1 MPAAS
6 AKTPSSCG
14 WPCYTEA
21 LLLLTRAAMSSPFT
35 PQQSPRHVAMLKAMG
50 VGVWWH
56 PVAEE
61 AAHEAVVQSHVA
73 PAEMAAVA
81 QRVELPVKAASHP
94 VTPAAPMRVASAPVG
109 ASPAAPV
116 VVQRVS
122 TGALSTLD
130 WQALQDTLVGCQQ
143 CELSQRRRQVVP
155 GAGDAQRPDWLFVGE
170 APGEEEDIQGQP
182 FVGRSGQ
189 LLDRMLAAM
198 GLQRAQQVFITNVV
212 KCRPPMNRNPQP
224 QEVQQCSPYL
234 LRQIELLQPRIIV
247 ALGRFAAYTVLGQAG
262 CLGASESTMPPLGKL
277 RGQVHTGQF
286 GGLSIPVVATFHP
299 SYLLRSPAEK
309 SKAWADLCL
318 AMHTLDGQ
326 APRS

>member
-56 PVAEE
+56 PVAED
-61 AAHEAVVQSHVA
+61 AAHEAVTQAHVA
-73 PAEMAAVA
+73 QAEMAAVE
-81 QRVELPVKAASHP
+81 QRVESPVRAASHP
-94 VTPAAPMRVASAPVG
+94 ATTAAPMRVASAPVG
-109 ASPAAPV
+109 VLPGVPV

-198 GLQRAQQVFITNVV
+198 GLQRERQVFITNVV
-212 KCRPPMNRNPQP
+212 KCRPPMNRDPQR

-234 LRQIELLQPRIIV
+234 LRQIELLQPRMIV
-247 ALGRFAAYTVLGQAG
+247 ALGRFAAHAVLEQGG
-262 CLGASESTMPPLGKL
+262 CLADSKAAPMGRL

-309 SKAWADLCL
+309 AKAWADLCL

-326 APRS
+326 PPRA

>member
-1 MPAAS
+1 
-6 AKTPSSCG
+6 
-14 WPCYTEA
+14 
-21 LLLLTRAAMSSPFT
+21 MSLPFI
-35 PQQSPRHVAMLKAMG
+35 PQQSPRQVAMLKAMG
-50 VGVWWH
+50 VEVWWQ
-56 PVAEE
+56 PVAED
-61 AAHEAVVQSHVA
+61 AAHETPEAVVQA
-73 PAEMAAVA
+73 PAAQAEVVVVE
-81 QRVELPVKAASHP
+81 QRVESPVKAAVNP
-94 VTPAAPMRVASAPVG
+94 ATPAPPIRVASAPV
-109 ASPAAPV
+109 AVAPAAPV
-116 VVQRVS
+116 VVQRVN

-130 WQALQDTLVGCQQ
+130 WAALQDTIVGCQQ
-143 CELSQRRRQVVP
+143 CELSQRRRHVVP
-155 GAGDAQRPDWLFVGE
+155 GVGDAQRPDWLFVGE
-170 APGEEEDIQGQP
+170 APGEEEDLKGEP

-198 GLQRAQQVFITNVV
+198 GLQREHKVFITNVV

-224 QEVQQCSPYL
+224 QEVQRCSPYL
-234 LRQIELLQPRIIV
+234 MRQIELLQPRIIV

-326 APRS
+326 ASRD

>member
-1 MPAAS
+1 MLVAS
-6 AKTPSSCG
+6 AKMPSSCG

-56 PVAEE
+56 PVAEDVAQE
-61 AAHEAVVQSHVA
+61 HVSAVVQAHEAQ
-73 PAEMAAVA
+73 PE
-81 QRVELPVKAASHP
+81 
-94 VTPAAPMRVASAPVG
+94 TPAAAQRRIERPVP
-109 ASPAAPV
+109 AAATLPAAPA
-116 VVQRVS
+116 VQRVS
-122 TGALSTLD
+122 VGALGQLD

-198 GLQRAQQVFITNVV
+198 GLQREQQVFITNVV

-277 RGQVHTGQF
+277 RGQVHAGQF

-318 AMHTLDGQ
+318 AMHTLDAQ
-326 APRS
+326 PPRP

>member
-1 MPAAS
+1 MLVAS
-6 AKTPSSCG
+6 AKMPSSCG

-56 PVAEE
+56 PVAEDMAQE
-61 AAHEAVVQSHVA
+61 HVSAVVQAHEAQPETPTAVERRIERPV
-73 PAEMAAVA
+73 PAAAT
-81 QRVELPVKAASHP
+81 L
-94 VTPAAPMRVASAPVG
+94 PAAPA
-109 ASPAAPV
+109 
-116 VVQRVS
+116 VQRVS
-122 TGALSTLD
+122 VGALGQLD

-198 GLQRAQQVFITNVV
+198 GLQREQQVFITNVV

-326 APRS
+326 PPRP

>member
-1 MPAAS
+1 
-6 AKTPSSCG
+6 
-14 WPCYTEA
+14 
-21 LLLLTRAAMSSPFT
+21 LLLTRAAMSSPFT
-35 PQQSPRHVAMLKAMG
+35 PQQSPRHVTMLKAMG

-61 AAHEAVVQSHVA
+61 AADERVSAVVQAHEMKPEIA
-73 PAEMAAVA
+73 TAAE
-81 QRVELPVKAASHP
+81 RRIERPV
-94 VTPAAPMRVASAPVG
+94 PAAAP
-109 ASPAAPV
+109 PA
-116 VVQRVS
+116 VQRVS
-122 TGALSTLD
+122 VGALGQLD
-130 WQALQDTLVGCQQ
+130 WQALQDTIVGCQQ
-143 CELSQRRRQVVP
+143 CELSQRRRLVVP

-198 GLQRAQQVFITNVV
+198 GLQREQQVFITNVV
-212 KCRPPMNRNPQP
+212 KCRPPMNRNPQQ

-286 GGLSIPVVATFHP
+286 GGLSVPVVATFHP

-309 SKAWADLCL
+309 AKAWADLCL

-326 APRS
+326 PSRT